1 MRLPRASSDL
11 DERSDL
17 SDRIPSA
24 EGARSS
30 EDGTE
35 LSMEVIDEPGERRD
49 EVEVVVL
56 LLERPLKTDNR
67 LGLWARAVDR
77 ERI

>member
-1 MRLPRASSDL
+1 MRLPRARKDL
-11 DERSDL
+11 DTRSDL

-30 EDGTE
+30 SDGTE
-35 LSMEVIDEPGERRD
+35 LSMEVMDEPGERRD

-56 LLERPLKTDNR
+56 LLERPLKTDKR
-67 LGLWARAVDR
+67 LGL
-77 ERI
+77 

>member
-1 MRLPRASSDL
+1 MRLPRARKDL
-11 DERSDL
+11 DARSDL

-30 EDGTE
+30 SDGTE
-35 LSMEVIDEPGERRD
+35 LSMEVMDEPGERRD

-56 LLERPLKTDNR
+56 LLERPLKTDKR